1 MLPKV
6 NIFLKKNIENGTFP
20 DTGKTLSREF
30 VHLYFFEGFSP
41 IFLHYFLFNFKHV
54 SGLHMADVFVLCGF
68 FLVYFCEEITH
79 LMIERHVKPRK
90 LPEGKPLYTF
100 YII

>member
-20 DTGKTLSREF
+20 DTGKTLEGICSF
-30 VHLYFFEGFSP
+30 IFFGWLFPHVSY
-41 IFLHYFLFNFKHV
+41 YFLFTLNV

-90 LPEGKPLYTF
+90 LPEGKP
-100 YII
+100 

>member
-20 DTGKTLSREF
+20 DTGKALSREF
-30 VHLYFFEGFSP
+30 VLLYFLKAFSSCF
-41 IFLHYFLFNFKHV
+41 ILFSIHFKHV

-90 LPEGKPLYTF
+90 LPEGKPLHSF